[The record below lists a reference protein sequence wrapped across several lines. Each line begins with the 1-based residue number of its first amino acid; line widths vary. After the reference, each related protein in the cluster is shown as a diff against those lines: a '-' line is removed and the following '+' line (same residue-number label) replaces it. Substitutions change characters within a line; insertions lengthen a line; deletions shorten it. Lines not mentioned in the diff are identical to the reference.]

1 MQEEGN
7 KAGRHTTQVPSSL
20 SSPTALA
27 CNSPDHLG
35 TLTYTPPYTHTPSP
49 PNCVFAIRSVATREP
64 CSIGE
69 AGGMV
74 VGGRLPSPG
83 ACASPP
89 PTPLI
94 QPSATGGGFAKAT
107 RPRPRPLPRRL
118 GVGAG
123 GGRPPA
129 HRKQTAAGGGAPAA
143 GSGAGPG
150 SAQQTGRTE
159 AGRAL
164 EGEAWTPSLP
174 ANPGA
179 HRPPSNTSLPQGV
192 SCELPDCDRVTGAP
206 GKAEAGSGYPPGAPS
221 PPGSWP

>member
-1 MQEEGN
+1 MLNWGGGWN
-7 KAGRHTTQVPSSL
+7 GGGRR
-20 SSPTALA
+20 
-27 CNSPDHLG
+27 
-35 TLTYTPPYTHTPSP
+35 PSP
-49 PNCVFAIRSVATREP
+49 PAS
-64 CSIGE
+64 
-69 AGGMV
+69 
-74 VGGRLPSPG
+74 
-83 ACASPP
+83 ASPP

-94 QPSATGGGFAKAT
+94 QPSAAGGGFAKAT
-107 RPRPRPLPRRL
+107 RPRPQPRRL
-118 GVGAG
+118 GVGGG

-164 EGEAWTPSLP
+164 EGEARTPSLP

-192 SCELPDCDRVTGAP
+192 SCELPDCDRVTGEP
-206 GKAEAGSGYPPGAPS
+206 GKAEAGSGYPRAPPS
-221 PPGSWP
+221 PPGSWT